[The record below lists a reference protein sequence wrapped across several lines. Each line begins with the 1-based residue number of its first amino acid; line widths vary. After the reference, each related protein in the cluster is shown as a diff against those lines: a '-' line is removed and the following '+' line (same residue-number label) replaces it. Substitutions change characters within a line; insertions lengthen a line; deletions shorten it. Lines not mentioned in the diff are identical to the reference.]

1 MKIFGHISLIFLL
14 ALSLLTGCE
23 ATRSLTSSI
32 SGSSDENLLAQVPA
46 EEREGVKKAEFDL
59 QVAEEKVTLAEMK
72 TELASLQKKYADYE
86 EDAADEY
93 QKKAEV
99 AVELAKLEAIDRAG
113 LGEKQANIED
123 IADLKAKELKI
134 EANRI
139 KIEAKRDTTGEK
151 INVIDFE
158 IKLLK
163 RINNFKLNDELIK
176 KTAFTAILMFTL
188 LLLVAAGI
196 YVVRLVKANPFGF
209 YSIEEDAPIHP
220 HSFSARQS
228 IQ

>member
-1 MKIFGHISLIFLL
+1 MQGREETMKIFGHISLIFLL

-23 ATRSLTSSI
+23 ATRSFTSSI

-46 EEREGVKKAEFDL
+46 EEREEVKEAEFAL
-59 QVAEEKVTLAEMK
+59 QVAEEKLKLAEMK

-93 QKKAEV
+93 QKKAV
-99 AVELAKLEAIDRAG
+99 VSVDLAKLQAIDRAG

-139 KIEAKRDTTGEK
+139 KIEAKRDSTGEK
-151 INVIDFE
+151 ISDLSKQIE
-158 IKLLK
+158 EQETKI
-163 RINNFKLNDELIK
+163 INLE
-176 KTAFTAILMFTL
+176 
-188 LLLVAAGI
+188 AAGVPEPEKTDI
-196 YVVRLVKANPFGF
+196 MKTDEKPEEKEVTESATEKEVGEQEGQVKTEG
-209 YSIEEDAPIHP
+209 
-220 HSFSARQS
+220 Q
-228 IQ
+228 Q

>member
-32 SGSSDENLLAQVPA
+32 GGSSDENLLAQVPA
-46 EEREGVKKAEFDL
+46 EEREEVKEAEFAL
-59 QVAEEKVTLAEMK
+59 QVAEEKLKLAEMK
-72 TELASLQKKYADYE
+72 KELASLQKKYADYE

-93 QKKAEV
+93 QKKAV
-99 AVELAKLEAIDRAG
+99 VSVDLAKLEAIDRAG

-139 KIEAKRDTTGEK
+139 KIGAKRDTTGEK
-151 INVIDFE
+151 IND
-158 IKLLK
+158 LLK
-163 RINNFKLNDELIK
+163 QIDEQETKIINSGGCRGTGTREGRRHEN
-176 KTAFTAILMFTL
+176 
-188 LLLVAAGI
+188 
-196 YVVRLVKANPFGF
+196 R
-209 YSIEEDAPIHP
+209 
-220 HSFSARQS
+220 
-228 IQ
+228 

>member
-32 SGSSDENLLAQVPA
+32 SGSPDENLLAQVPA
-46 EEREGVKKAEFDL
+46 EEREEVKKAEFDL
-59 QVAEEKVTLAEMK
+59 QVAQEKITLAEMK
-72 TELASLQKKYADYE
+72 TELASLQEKYADYD

-93 QKKAEV
+93 RKKAEV
-99 AVELAKLEAIDRAG
+99 GVKIAKLEAIDRAG
-113 LGEKQANIED
+113 LGEKQANIKD

-151 INVIDFE
+151 IND
-158 IKLLK
+158 LK
-163 RINNFKLNDELIK
+163 KQIEEQETKIINLQ
-176 KTAFTAILMFTL
+176 
-188 LLLVAAGI
+188 AAG
-196 YVVRLVKANPFGF
+196 VPEPEKTD
-209 YSIEEDAPIHP
+209 EEPAEDEVTEPAT
-220 HSFSARQS
+220 
-228 IQ
+228 

>member
-46 EEREGVKKAEFDL
+46 EEREEVKKAEFDL
-59 QVAEEKVTLAEMK
+59 QVAGEKMTLAEMK

-151 INVIDFE
+151 IND
-158 IKLLK
+158 LLK
-163 RINNFKLNDELIK
+163 QIEEQETKIINLE
-176 KTAFTAILMFTL
+176 
-188 LLLVAAGI
+188 AAG
-196 YVVRLVKANPFGF
+196 VPEPEQADVMKTDEEPAEKKATEP
-209 YSIEEDAPIHP
+209 AT
-220 HSFSARQS
+220 
-228 IQ
+228 

>member
-1 MKIFGHISLIFLL
+1 MQGREETMKIFGHISLIFLL

-46 EEREGVKKAEFDL
+46 EEREEVKEAEFAL
-59 QVAEEKVTLAEMK
+59 QVAEEKLKLAEMK

-93 QKKAEV
+93 QKKAV
-99 AVELAKLEAIDRAG
+99 VSVDLAKVQAIDRAG

-151 INVIDFE
+151 ISD
-158 IKLLK
+158 LLK
-163 RINNFKLNDELIK
+163 QIEEQETKIINLE
-176 KTAFTAILMFTL
+176 
-188 LLLVAAGI
+188 AAG
-196 YVVRLVKANPFGF
+196 VPEPAKTDVMKTDENPAGK
-209 YSIEEDAPIHP
+209 EVPA
-220 HSFSARQS
+220 SATEKEVGEQEGP
-228 IQ
+228 Q

>member
-23 ATRSLTSSI
+23 ATRSLTKSI
-32 SGSSDENLLAQVPA
+32 SSSPDENLLAQVPA
-46 EEREGVKKAEFDL
+46 EEREEIKKAEFNL
-59 QVAEEKVTLAEMK
+59 QVAEEKVALAEMK
-72 TELASLQKKYADYE
+72 KELASLQKKYADYD

-93 QKKAEV
+93 RKKAEV
-99 AVELAKLEAIDRAG
+99 GVELAKLEAIDKAG

-151 INVIDFE
+151 INDLMKQIE
-158 IKLLK
+158 EQETKI
-163 RINNFKLNDELIK
+163 INLQ
-176 KTAFTAILMFTL
+176 
-188 LLLVAAGI
+188 AAG
-196 YVVRLVKANPFGF
+196 VPEPEQTDEKPAEKKVTEPAT
-209 YSIEEDAPIHP
+209 
-220 HSFSARQS
+220 
-228 IQ
+228 

>member
-1 MKIFGHISLIFLL
+1 MKIFGHISLIFLI

-99 AVELAKLEAIDRAG
+99 GVELAKLEAIDRAG

-123 IADLKAKELKI
+123 IADLKSKELKI
-134 EANRI
+134 EASRI
-139 KIEAKRDTTGEK
+139 KIQAKRDTTGEK
-151 INVIDFE
+151 IND
-158 IKLLK
+158 LLK
-163 RINNFKLNDELIK
+163 QIEEQETKIINLE
-176 KTAFTAILMFTL
+176 
-188 LLLVAAGI
+188 AAG
-196 YVVRLVKANPFGF
+196 VPEPEKADVMKTD
-209 YSIEEDAPIHP
+209 EEPAEKKVTEP
-220 HSFSARQS
+220 AT
-228 IQ
+228 

>member
-14 ALSLLTGCE
+14 ALALLTGCE

-46 EEREGVKKAEFDL
+46 EEREEVKEAEFAL
-59 QVAEEKVTLAEMK
+59 QVAEEKLKLAEMK

-93 QKKAEV
+93 QKKAV
-99 AVELAKLEAIDRAG
+99 VSVDLAKVQAIDRAG

-151 INVIDFE
+151 ISDLRKQIE
-158 IKLLK
+158 EQETKI
-163 RINNFKLNDELIK
+163 INLE
-176 KTAFTAILMFTL
+176 
-188 LLLVAAGI
+188 AAGVLEPEKTDI
-196 YVVRLVKANPFGF
+196 MKTDEKPAEKEVTESATEREVGEQESQVKTEG
-209 YSIEEDAPIHP
+209 
-220 HSFSARQS
+220 Q
-228 IQ
+228 Q

>member
-14 ALSLLTGCE
+14 ALLLLTGCE

-46 EEREGVKKAEFDL
+46 EEREEVKKAEFDL
-59 QVAEEKVTLAEMK
+59 QVAEEKMKLAEMK

-93 QKKAEV
+93 KKKAEV
-99 AVELAKLEAIDRAG
+99 SVDLAKLQAIDRAG

-151 INVIDFE
+151 IND
-158 IKLLK
+158 LLK
-163 RINNFKLNDELIK
+163 QIEEQETKIINLE
-176 KTAFTAILMFTL
+176 
-188 LLLVAAGI
+188 AAG
-196 YVVRLVKANPFGF
+196 VPAPEKADVMKTDEKPAEKEGT
-209 YSIEEDAPIHP
+209 EPAP
-220 HSFSARQS
+220 QKEG
-228 IQ
+228 

>member
-46 EEREGVKKAEFDL
+46 EEREEVKEAEFAL
-59 QVAEEKVTLAEMK
+59 QVAEEKLRLAEMK

-93 QKKAEV
+93 QKKAV
-99 AVELAKLEAIDRAG
+99 VSVDLAKVQAIDRAG

-151 INVIDFE
+151 IND
-158 IKLLK
+158 LLK
-163 RINNFKLNDELIK
+163 QIEEQETRIINLE
-176 KTAFTAILMFTL
+176 
-188 LLLVAAGI
+188 AAG
-196 YVVRLVKANPFGF
+196 VPEPEQADAMKTD
-209 YSIEEDAPIHP
+209 EEPAEKKVTEP
-220 HSFSARQS
+220 AT
-228 IQ
+228 

>member
-1 MKIFGHISLIFLL
+1 MQGREEIMKIFGHISLIFLL

-59 QVAEEKVTLAEMK
+59 QVAQEKMNLAEMK

-99 AVELAKLEAIDRAG
+99 SVELAKLEAIDRAG

-123 IADLKAKELKI
+123 IADLKAKQLKI

-139 KIEAKRDTTGEK
+139 KIQARRDTTGEK
-151 INVIDFE
+151 INDLRKQIE
-158 IKLLK
+158 EQETKIMNL
-163 RINNFKLNDELIK
+163 E
-176 KTAFTAILMFTL
+176 
-188 LLLVAAGI
+188 AAG
-196 YVVRLVKANPFGF
+196 VPEPEKADVMTTDEKPAENQVT
-209 YSIEEDAPIHP
+209 E
-220 HSFSARQS
+220 SATEKGAGEQEG
-228 IQ
+228 QQ

>member
-32 SGSSDENLLAQVPA
+32 GGSSDENLLAQVPA
-46 EEREGVKKAEFDL
+46 EEREEVKKAEFDL
-59 QVAEEKVTLAEMK
+59 QVAGEKVTLAEMK

-151 INVIDFE
+151 IND
-158 IKLLK
+158 LLK
-163 RINNFKLNDELIK
+163 QIEEQETKIINLE
-176 KTAFTAILMFTL
+176 
-188 LLLVAAGI
+188 AAG
-196 YVVRLVKANPFGF
+196 VPEPEQADVMKTD
-209 YSIEEDAPIHP
+209 EEPAEK
-220 HSFSARQS
+220 
-228 IQ
+228 